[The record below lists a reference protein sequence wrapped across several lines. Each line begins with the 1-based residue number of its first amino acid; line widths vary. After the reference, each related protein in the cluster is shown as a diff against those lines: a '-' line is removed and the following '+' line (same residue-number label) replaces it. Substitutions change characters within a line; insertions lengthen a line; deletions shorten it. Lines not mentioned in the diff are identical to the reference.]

1 MADEQ
6 SPPQIRT
13 TSEAWESL
21 FRTQVAVMRRM
32 QQLPEFKKLA
42 MREYDVLFNLSH
54 CPTGWTRLNELN
66 EALLISQPSLS
77 RMVERLEAKG
87 LVQRRTAE
95 RDQRGIEIALTEEG
109 RALQQEIG
117 RVHVRHLHEMLAP
130 ALNEEEFKQLQFL
143 TDKLR
148 TGLKDRLPSAAAG
161 YQPCCTPA
169 AGSVSGTKSSTT
181 AVTFSSFRERL
192 PPTVDRKAVSEESA
206 PVETRT
212 RAPVSESR
220 VASSRCH

>member
-1 MADEQ
+1 MADEESQ
-6 SPPQIRT
+6 PQIRT

-130 ALNEEEFKQLQFL
+130 ALSEEEFKQLQFL

-148 TGLKDRLPSAAAG
+148 TGIKDR
-161 YQPCCTPA
+161 
-169 AGSVSGTKSSTT
+169 
-181 AVTFSSFRERL
+181 
-192 PPTVDRKAVSEESA
+192 
-206 PVETRT
+206 
-212 RAPVSESR
+212 
-220 VASSRCH
+220 